1 MSRGS
6 HSNIVEL
13 SMIVNETADCTEAR
27 YPRLSWLTSNDEATR
42 TRAGSVSDRRVSAL
56 GRRPDDPVG
65 SWMGAGSSRLR
76 ERLVTPPSVNLWIV
90 RLQSSDVLPERH
102 RSQLDTLP
110 TRTVTCN
117 KDINRSPLT
126 HGLTLQ
132 VHFLE
137 AWGVARHPW
146 ISFYGPV
153 ACEEVMY
160 SRIVLGSNSY
170 FPTTTIRVPRYGG
183 VSEKLPLNVISHSLP
198 LFHASST
205 PLHRTTCD
213 L

>member
-1 MSRGS
+1 MSRWGS

-13 SMIVNETADCTEAR
+13 SIIVNETADCTEAR
-27 YPRLSWLTSNDEATR
+27 YPLLSRLTSNDEATR

-90 RLQSSDVLPERH
+90 RLQSSDVLSERH

-117 KDINRSPLT
+117 KP
-126 HGLTLQ
+126 GLLLHM
-132 VHFLE
+132 VLS
-137 AWGVARHPW
+137 
-146 ISFYGPV
+146 SF
-153 ACEEVMY
+153 
-160 SRIVLGSNSY
+160 SRGLGSSSSPVDL
-170 FPTTTIRVPRYGG
+170 FLRACRLWRSHV
-183 VSEKLPLNVISHSLP
+183 LPYCPGLQLLLSNHHDKSAEVWGLE
-198 LFHASST
+198 
-205 PLHRTTCD
+205 
-213 L
+213 